1 MLLRRTGRHED
12 ALKLFVHDMGELEM
26 AKRYLK
32 SVLIVLIICLD
43 DTCWLYSLWN
53 TASTDNTVNIH
64 ARMTLGVALYP
75 RMSFDLLMC
84 Q

>member
-75 RMSFDLLMC
+75 RMHFDLLMC